1 MWHISGTLRSL
12 PEHSAVMVRQ
22 SPTRSRGRRWQ
33 SIGFVAAFTQMIGA
47 CLFQLSVV
55 AGVPNL
61 ISPNDWQLVDAL
73 VWTPQAR

>member
-1 MWHISGTLRSL
+1 MAHIRQVEVL
-12 PEHSAVMVRQ
+12 PPQCCHT
-22 SPTRSRGRRWQ
+22 PTRSCGRRWQ

-47 CLFQLSVV
+47 SLFQLSVV